1 MVTLFWSFCVVL
13 SVVLLARFRPAAIFA
28 AFFVLFAL
36 MMRMV
41 SLTYIDLA
49 GPVFAEQLS
58 EDIGGTGSSMPL
70 FALSVLVFL
79 FALAVVFRPSQFR
92 NTLPPPVVVRANRGV
107 IGGIVFYLFFV
118 FVVLLY
124 GDMFWR
130 GVIPL
135 FESMERFEYT
145 NLYAG
150 PFHHFLFNYSFLFA
164 GMLGTLF
171 VYPRLIGRGF
181 SYRFVGLL
189 FAVFG
194 YFALTGHRFSAFF
207 SFSSFFI
214 LPLSAVFVLKR
225 MSALPSP
232 PPNPSVFTRL
242 LSSKSIWLLAM
253 AGLVFLL
260 LAVMFNSLVNVREYD
275 DPQEHLIQRA
285 LIQPAEL
292 WWATW
297 DRVIERDESTPLLAL
312 ALMFVAPI
320 DASRNTGIQYL
331 MVKALGFGR
340 TEELLS
346 IGSQYAGGYPEVLFE
361 LVVPYA
367 ALSVALLF
375 SFITAWLLRV
385 IVVAVCRGN
394 FGTVFMGIYVYFGF
408 SLLYIGGMLNFL
420 IAATFGLKVVVFI
433 LIFVLELR
441 FYRKRRRLLRIT

>member
-1 MVTLFWSFCVVL
+1 MV
-13 SVVLLARFRPAAIFA
+13 AAT
-28 AFFVLFAL
+28 FVLFVL
-36 MMRMV
+36 MTRMV

-58 EDIGGTGSSMPL
+58 EDIGGAGSSMSL

-79 FALAVVFRPSQFR
+79 FALAVVFRPSQLR
-92 NTLPPPVVVRANRGV
+92 NALASPVVVRANRGV
-107 IGGIVFYLFFV
+107 IGDIVFYFFLV

-135 FESMERFEYT
+135 FEGMERFDFTE
-145 NLYAG
+145 LYAG

-164 GMLGTLF
+164 GILGTLF
-171 VYPRLIGRGF
+171 VYPRLIGRRF
-181 SYRFVGLL
+181 SYRFIGLL

-194 YFALTGHRFSAFF
+194 YFVLTGHRFSAFF
-207 SFSSFFI
+207 SFGSFFL
-214 LPLSAVFVLKR
+214 LPLSAVFVLKG

-232 PPNPSVFTRL
+232 PPNPSFFIRI
-242 LSSKSIWLLAM
+242 LSLKSTWWFAM
-253 AGLVFLL
+253 AGLVFVLS
-260 LAVMFNSLVNVREYD
+260 AIMFNSLTNVRDYD
-275 DPQEHLIQRA
+275 DPQEKLIQRA

-297 DRVIERDESTPLLAL
+297 DRVIERDESTPSLAL

-320 DASRNTGIQYL
+320 DASRNTGMQYL
-331 MVKALGFGR
+331 MVKALGYGR
-340 TEELLS
+340 AEELLS
-346 IGSQYAGGYPEVLFE
+346 MGSQYAGGYPEVLFE

-375 SFITAWLLRV
+375 SFITAWFLRV

-394 FGTVFMGIYVYFGF
+394 FGTVIMGIYIYYGF
-408 SLLYIGGMLNFL
+408 SLLFIGGMLNFL
-420 IAATFGLKVVVFI
+420 IAATFGVKLAVFI
-433 LIFVLELR
+433 LIFALELR
-441 FYRKRRRLLRIT
+441 YYRKRRTLVRKYFPIHK